1 MLKITKSLLVLLAF
15 ILASCIDDGVP
26 VGKEELELEFENI
39 WWEIVDSPPLFGT
52 GSEYC
57 YYFDTTR
64 FVEEPSDGVI
74 LSYEEG
80 DLYSYIL
87 SEFERMNNGYYISKY
102 DMILEIYVDE
112 TGTYVGNISQGIL
125 SHKSEI
131 IPCSL

>member
-74 LSYEEG
+74 
-80 DLYSYIL
+80 
-87 SEFERMNNGYYISKY
+87 FERMNNGYYISKY
-102 DMILEIYVDE
+102 DMILEIYVDD